1 MIKTRSQPN
10 SDWPQQTL
18 IFPEATCTNGTA
30 LITFRGGP
38 FSPGVAV
45 QPVCVRFPHIHYDPC
60 WVQGGPG
67 MAMIFYRL
75 CCQFH
80 NFVEVDFLT
89 PHVPNESEKNNSIL
103 YGNNVRQ
110 RMSQVMN
117 VPCTW
122 HGYDDVRLQ
131 MEAIKVGK
139 LTIKNSVC
147 SNWFNKNTGIYCFVL
162 FCFIRWFL
170 DVPNCLLF
178 LLYIFLYR
186 F

>member
-1 MIKTRSQPN
+1 LNQHGPHSTYGLLRPPSAGWIFKAQQLITVDRKDPNSRHQVKAMIKTRSQPN

-139 LTIKNSVC
+139 
-147 SNWFNKNTGIYCFVL
+147 
-162 FCFIRWFL
+162 
-170 DVPNCLLF
+170 
-178 LLYIFLYR
+178 
-186 F
+186 